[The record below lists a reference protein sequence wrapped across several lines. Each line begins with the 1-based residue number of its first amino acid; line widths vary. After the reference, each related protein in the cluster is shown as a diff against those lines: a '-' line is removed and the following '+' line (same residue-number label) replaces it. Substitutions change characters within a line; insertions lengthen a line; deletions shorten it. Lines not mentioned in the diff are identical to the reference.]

1 MDSDTVIVT
10 PAQLTR
16 FAEFL
21 EESAKRMRSEG
32 RKMRESVSAARI
44 VWQDEKYTSFHREL
58 TNCVDELEKFS
69 VMGQKYAEFLGEK
82 ALLANKFLH
91 RGR

>member
-1 MDSDTVIVT
+1 MASDTVIVT

-21 EESAKRMRSEG
+21 EESSKRMRSEG

-44 VWQDEKYTSFHREL
+44 VWRDAKYDAFHRQLE
-58 TNCVDELEKFS
+58 NCVDDLEKFNS
-69 VMGQKYAEFLGEK
+69 VGQKYADFLREK
-82 ALLANKFLH
+82 AVLANKFLQ
-91 RGR
+91 RG